1 MGNSGDHGRQ
11 IGVNVVEMNHIG
23 PHAVDYGRKTG
34 LDIANAQYTPR
45 CRKQM
50 CITAEEFHLGS
61 EEAAPS
67 RRFV

>member
-1 MGNSGDHGRQ
+1 MGHSGYHGRQ

-45 CRKQM
+45 C
-50 CITAEEFHLGS
+50 GS
-61 EEAAPS
+61 KCASRPKNFTSGEEAAPS